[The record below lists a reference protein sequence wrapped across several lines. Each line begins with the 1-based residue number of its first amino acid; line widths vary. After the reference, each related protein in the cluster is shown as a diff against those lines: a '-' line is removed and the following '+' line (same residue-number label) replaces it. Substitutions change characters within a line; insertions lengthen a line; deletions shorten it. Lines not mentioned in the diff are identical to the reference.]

1 MRLAR
6 FLESKGFLCGRRGHH
21 RDVQEVL
28 ERMERLMSKLDD
40 LKNALDAEIAS
51 ATASVNRAVSVM
63 QAAVA
68 ALQAN
73 NPNSAA
79 IQALLD
85 SVATASP
92 LAGVLNTASDD
103 LQAAVGP

>member
-1 MRLAR
+1 MR
-6 FLESKGFLCGRRGHH
+6 FLCGKRGHH

-40 LKNALDAEIAS
+40 LKAALDAEIAS
-51 ATASVNRAVSVM
+51 ATASVNRAVAIM
-63 QAAVA
+63 QTAVD

-73 NPNSAA
+73 NNGVA
-79 IQALLD
+79 IQALID
-85 SVATASP
+85 KISAASP
-92 LAGVLNTASDD
+92 LADQLNTASDN